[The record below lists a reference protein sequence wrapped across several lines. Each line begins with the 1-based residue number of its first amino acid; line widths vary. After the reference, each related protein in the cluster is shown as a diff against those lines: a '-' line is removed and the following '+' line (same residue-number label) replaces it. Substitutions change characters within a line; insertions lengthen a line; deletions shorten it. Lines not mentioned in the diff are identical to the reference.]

1 MQSIII
7 TSSNKSVCEI
17 RLDIPQSSLNGSI
30 AKWVY
35 LGLNSFFT
43 YTSEKNLLQI
53 LANVL
58 KMKSKNTTYTSVF
71 TSFCRYTV
79 TEQGL

>member
-17 RLDIPQSSLNGSI
+17 SFRLDIPQSALNGII

-58 KMKSKNTTYTSVF
+58 KIKSKNTTYTSVF
-71 TSFCRYTV
+71 TSFADT
-79 TEQGL
+79 L